1 MRLLAQVRRAGRVRR
16 ERTDWATLLVAIF
29 VLAGFPVQVII
40 GVTTQAAPDG
50 SPVIPQGLW
59 LAAGV
64 VLAAVI
70 FAVSTAIGPVRVSLP
85 EYSWVLGGPI
95 DRRSELTPRWAGLL
109 LVTGAVG
116 AVAGV
121 VGPAFGGADAVV
133 VAGGGVL
140 GCGLGLGIAAAATHL
155 QGRPS
160 PVRRLA
166 QRAVMAAVVVSIA
179 AATVLAA
186 TRTSFAI
193 PTAVVLLGATVAVVF
208 AVVATTWGWRAVAAL
223 DRVALTAGNALFN
236 ATSAAVLFLEPGLLG
251 DVLAERRLSTLRITR
266 VRSFPAGRVQALL
279 AAEVVRTLRN
289 RRAFGVLLAAVL
301 VVYAAAL
308 VVPGRWLPVV
318 GLLCAV
324 PAVSPFGSGF
334 RRISQSASLRRML
347 GGTDALLRAVHLVL
361 PAAASLVFV
370 VAVAPTVPS
379 ARWAALALIPV
390 GIIVNLW
397 ARTKGKPAVSA
408 DRVGD
413 LGFGPVPIDLTW
425 YYVREIAPL
434 AITLAL
440 QLAI

>member
-40 GVTTQAAPDG
+40 GVSTQAAPDG
-50 SPVIPQGLW
+50 TPVIPEGLW
-59 LAAGV
+59 IAAGV
-64 VLAAVI
+64 LLAAVI
-70 FAVSTAIGPVRVSLP
+70 FAVTTAIGPVRVSLP

-95 DRRSELTPRWAGLL
+95 DRRSELAPRWAGLL
-109 LVTGAVG
+109 LVTGLVG

-121 VGPAFGGADAVV
+121 LGPAFGDASAEVL
-133 VAGGGVL
+133 VAGGIL
-140 GCGLGLGIAAAATHL
+140 GCALGLGIASAATGL
-155 QGRPS
+155 QGRS
-160 PVRRLA
+160 AGFRRRV
-166 QRAVMAAVVVSIA
+166 QQVVMTAVGIGLA

-186 TRTSFAI
+186 ARASFAV
-193 PTAVVLLGATVAVVF
+193 PAAVVLIGATVAVVF
-208 AVVATTWGWRAVAAL
+208 AVVCTAWGWRAVATL

-266 VRSFPAGRVQALL
+266 PRSFPTGRVRALL

-289 RRAFGVLLAAVL
+289 RRAFAVLLVAGLVVYAAVL
-301 VVYAAAL
+301 VVPA
-308 VVPGRWLPVV
+308 RWLPVAA
-318 GLLCAV
+318 LLCAV
-324 PAVSPFGSGF
+324 PAVSPFGTGF

-347 GGTDALLRAVHLVL
+347 GGTDGTLRAVHLAM
-361 PAAASLVFV
+361 PAAASVVFV
-370 VAVAPTVPS
+370 VAVAPAMPS

-390 GIIVNLW
+390 GVLVNLW
-397 ARTKGKPAVSA
+397 TRTKGKPAVTA

-413 LGFGPVPIDLTW
+413 IGFGPIPIDLTW